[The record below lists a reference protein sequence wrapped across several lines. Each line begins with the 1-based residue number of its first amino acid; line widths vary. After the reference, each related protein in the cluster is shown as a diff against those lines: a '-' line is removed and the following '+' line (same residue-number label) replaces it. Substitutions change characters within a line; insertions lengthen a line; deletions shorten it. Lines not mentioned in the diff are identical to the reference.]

1 MNMQQRA
8 SINIYQ
14 KKAQERFVKKSIMAG
29 LHTMRKVLLFDSEN
43 LGVEYRFLIPV
54 LNSLLTQHQAIVE
67 KVARLYIQLPI
78 YLHAINLVRWYG
90 QFRNNGDYN
99 KVMYFTTLR
108 HMKNMMA
115 DQADLKT
122 KGTELCP
129 TLAVLTKAIAIVGR
143 KEAALLEQKNDVPK
157 LN

>member
-1 MNMQQRA
+1 MRIGLRIQVVAACVEQR
-8 SINIYQ
+8 
-14 KKAQERFVKKSIMAG
+14 
-29 LHTMRKVLLFDSEN
+29 T
-43 LGVEYRFLIPV
+43 
-54 LNSLLTQHQAIVE
+54 AIVE

-78 YLHAINLVRWYG
+78 YLHAINLMHWYG
-90 QFRNNGDYN
+90 QFRNNGNYN